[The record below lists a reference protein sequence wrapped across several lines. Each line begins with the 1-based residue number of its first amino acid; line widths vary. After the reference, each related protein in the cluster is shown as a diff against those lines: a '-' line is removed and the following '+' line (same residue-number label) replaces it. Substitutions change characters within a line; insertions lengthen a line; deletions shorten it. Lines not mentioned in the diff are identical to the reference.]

1 MNLDRIITILETIS
15 HSGRSISATEIHKI
29 TNIPKPTCYR
39 AVEQLLFHGLLD
51 DPNDNGKYLVGEKL
65 RTIAMAGMPD
75 KDICLA
81 ISPLLQET
89 AKKFDEAVFL
99 SRFRNNG
106 VEIIHVETPKDL
118 TSSFVHPGLGF
129 RPLHACSCS
138 KAILAFSEDSFK
150 RKILMSTKK
159 QF

>member
-65 RTIAMAGMPD
+65 PPTKYFPLSLGSS
-75 KDICLA
+75 K
-81 ISPLLQET
+81 SP
-89 AKKFDEAVFL
+89 
-99 SRFRNNG
+99 
-106 VEIIHVETPKDL
+106 
-118 TSSFVHPGLGF
+118 
-129 RPLHACSCS
+129 
-138 KAILAFSEDSFK
+138 
-150 RKILMSTKK
+150 
-159 QF
+159 

>member
-15 HSGRSISATEIHKI
+15 HSGRSISATEIHPI

-65 RTIAMAGMPD
+65 RTIAMAGIPD

-89 AKKFDEAVFL
+89 AKKFDEA
-99 SRFRNNG
+99 
-106 VEIIHVETPKDL
+106 ETNY
-118 TSSFVHPGLGF
+118 
-129 RPLHACSCS
+129 R
-138 KAILAFSEDSFK
+138 KAIALKTDFAQAHNNLGVMLSELEKSDIGLYKLIEKYENMLKPNNNS
-150 RKILMSTKK
+150 S
-159 QF
+159 

>member
-1 MNLDRIITILETIS
+1 M
-15 HSGRSISATEIHKI
+15 
-29 TNIPKPTCYR
+29 
-39 AVEQLLFHGLLD
+39 LFHGLLD
-51 DPNDNGKYLVGEKL
+51 DPNDNGKYLVGREITNNSNG
-65 RTIAMAGMPD
+65 RYTPD

-106 VEIIHVETPKDL
+106 VEIIHVETPKDI

-150 RKILMSTKK
+150 RKILNEPKRNNIQQNTKISK
-159 QF
+159 N